1 MKTELREQPFDP
13 WRELYAYQET
23 ASTLQGKYGATSVF
37 VGTMRDFNVSEK
49 ITAMYLEH
57 YPEMTSRYLDKITE
71 VAKERWDILDALVLH
86 RVGNISPAD
95 TIVLISVWSTHRNEA
110 FDANRYILEELKHR
124 APFWKKETLSDNS
137 QRWVTNNTPSSNNQS

>member
-13 WRELYAYQET
+13 WRELHAYQET
-23 ASTLQGKYGATSVF
+23 TSTLQGKYGATSVF

-49 ITAMYLEH
+49 VTAMYLEH
-57 YPEMTSRYLDKITE
+57 YPEMTSRYLDKITQD
-71 VAKERWDILDALVLH
+71 AMARWRILDALVLH

-95 TIVLISVWSTHRNEA
+95 TIVLISVWSAHRGHA

-124 APFWKKETLSDNS
+124 APFWKKETLTDQS
-137 QRWVTNNTPSSNNQS
+137 QRWVTSNTPPNNN